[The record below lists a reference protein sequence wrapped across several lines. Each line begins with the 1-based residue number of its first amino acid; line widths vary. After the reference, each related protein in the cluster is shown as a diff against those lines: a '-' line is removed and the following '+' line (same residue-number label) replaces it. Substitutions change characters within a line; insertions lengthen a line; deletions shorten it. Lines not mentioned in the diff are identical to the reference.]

1 MPHRVSVA
9 CLACGSEA
17 TFEFAELVR
26 IKRKRDV
33 PFFQK
38 SKLFDHVF
46 FGSRHGGRWHAAVY
60 YHGLRGRS
68 LQGAPGNGRP
78 F

>member
-46 FGSRHGGRWHAAVY
+46 FGSPPWRGG
-60 YHGLRGRS
+60 GM
-68 LQGAPGNGRP
+68 RP
-78 F
+78 STTMV